1 MLPFDIVNDGQTTD
15 KGEGDGEGNVWFE
28 EDTKTTGL
36 F

>member
-1 MLPFDIVNDGQTTD
+1 MLPFGLIDDGQDHD